1 MLKYVREYNSS
12 ENMKTKLYDGLILKV
27 YDDNNWE
34 VITVDAIM
42 DTLSYLAIKSFNRP
56 VPPLKP

>member
-1 MLKYVREYNSS
+1 MN
-12 ENMKTKLYDGLILKV
+12 TKLYDGLILKV

-42 DTLSYLAIKSFNRP
+42 DTLSHLAIKSFNRP
-56 VPPLKP
+56 APPLKP